1 MGQIPMQE
9 TKQII
14 KQVKKIEITTR
25 QLVEGLITGNYHSIF
40 KGQGIEFS
48 ESREYRIGDDIRSI
62 DWKVTAQF
70 DHPYIKEFIEER
82 DLHVY
87 FALDMS
93 GSSSF
98 GNNMTKRNKAIEI
111 VASLMFAAL
120 KNKDNIGV
128 FLCTDTVEYFI
139 PARKGRK
146 HLLQALS
153 KIVQFQPTSTQT
165 NLRQSLEYI
174 SKVIKKRSIVF
185 IVSDFFDEE
194 FYHPLKILR
203 NKHDVIALR
212 VLDEREQEIP
222 DIGLIELEDEETS
235 EQLLVDTSDEE
246 FREAYIRLMQ
256 QRESTLIQNLRK
268 IKIDVVSI
276 FTDESFEV
284 PLKKFF
290 KQRMQRVVR

>member
-235 EQLLVDTSDEE
+235 EQLLVDTSDED